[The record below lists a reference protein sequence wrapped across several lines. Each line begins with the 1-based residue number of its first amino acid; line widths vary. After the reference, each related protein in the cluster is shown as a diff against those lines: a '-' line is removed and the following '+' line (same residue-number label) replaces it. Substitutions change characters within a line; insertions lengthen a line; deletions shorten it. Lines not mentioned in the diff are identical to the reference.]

1 MADVVIR
8 VDRLGKRYRLGE
20 REPYRN
26 LGESISRAVA
36 APFRS
41 RNEPNGRAAKE
52 NHIWSLSDVSFDV
65 SRGEVIGI
73 IGRNGAGKSTLLKI
87 LSRITRPTTGTA
99 RIRGRVAALLEVG
112 TGFHLDLTGR
122 DNIYLNGVVL
132 GMTRREVA
140 RKFDEIVEFSGVERF
155 LDTQVKR
162 YSSGMIVR
170 LGFAVAAHLEPE
182 ILIVDEVLAVG
193 DAEFQRKCLGKMDDV
208 AREGRTV
215 LFVSHN
221 MNAMQRLCPR
231 SLALELGKVVREGPT
246 RDVVAWY
253 LADSAPA
260 NIAEGWLEV
269 MQLPRQGGSGQV
281 RVVGV
286 SCTSDDAAI
295 AFQPY
300 PEGPLEV
307 KLLLDSDAE
316 RVVGSVSI
324 DLRDQV
330 GTKLINTD
338 SIKLGRSVHVAKG
351 RTVVTIRIRALHLT
365 PGTYVLGWWLADPV
379 GLVYDYV
386 ERGVHIEVVDVAAP
400 GFGLRPAGDGAV
412 TCDFEISEEPER

>member
-1 MADVVIR
+1 MDDVVIR

-20 REPYRN
+20 RKPYRS
-26 LGESISRAVA
+26 LGESISGAIA
-36 APFRS
+36 IPFRS
-41 RNEPNGRAAKE
+41 RHETDGRAAKE
-52 NHIWSLSDVSFDV
+52 NHVWALSDVSFEV
-65 SRGEVIGI
+65 TRGEVIGI
-73 IGRNGAGKSTLLKI
+73 IGPNGAGKSTLLKI
-87 LSRITRPTTGTA
+87 LSRITRPTNGTA
-99 RIRGRVAALLEVG
+99 RIRGRVASLLEVG

-132 GMTRREVA
+132 GMSRREVE

-231 SLALELGKVVREGPT
+231 ALALKLGKVVREGPT
-246 RDVVAWY
+246 REVIAWY
-253 LADSAPA
+253 LADAAPTHA
-260 NIAEGWLEV
+260 ADGWLET

-281 RVVGV
+281 RVVAL
-286 SCTSDDAAI
+286 SCSSGDESI
-295 AFQPY
+295 GFQPY
-300 PEGPLEV
+300 PECPLEV
-307 KLLLDSDAE
+307 KLLLESDAE
-316 RVVGSVSI
+316 RGIGSVAVT
-324 DLRDQV
+324 LRDQL
-330 GTKLINTD
+330 GTILINTD
-338 SIKLGRSVHVAKG
+338 TANLGKTVRVVEG
-351 RTVVTIRIRALHLT
+351 RTVVTVRIQALHLT
-365 PGTYVLGWWLADPV
+365 PGTYVLGWWIADPV
-379 GLVYDYV
+379 GVVYDSV
-386 ERGVHIEVVDVAAP
+386 ERANHIEVVDVRAP
-400 GFGLRPAGDGAV
+400 GFGKRPNSDGVV
-412 TCDFEISEEPER
+412 TCDVEISEEPER